1 MLLRAFASREKRM
14 AEDTTSESPKEL
26 RVKRLRTPLPAG
38 YRQGIITAI
47 TVLLGFS
54 LLFVRYWNFELS
66 GAWSISSVTA
76 DILMALAIVLQVIA
90 LWRSLQV
97 KDDDEIEYGITLR
110 WFLASAI
117 VLLIGLTISGLSFSH
132 VIKF

>member
-1 MLLRAFASREKRM
+1 M
-14 AEDTTSESPKEL
+14 AEDTTSESPKEF
-26 RVKRLRTPLPAG
+26 RVSRPRTPLPAG

-54 LLFVRYWNFELS
+54 LLFVRYWNFELA
-66 GAWSISSVTA
+66 GTWSSSSVIA
-76 DILMALAIVLQVIA
+76 DILMALAIVFQVVA

-97 KDDDEIEYGITLR
+97 KDDDEIEYRITLR
-110 WFLASAI
+110 WFLTSAI
-117 VLLIGLTISGLSFSH
+117 VLLIGLTLSGLSFSH

>member
-1 MLLRAFASREKRM
+1 M

-26 RVKRLRTPLPAG
+26 RVEPRSRMPLPPG

-54 LLFVRYWNFELS
+54 LLFVRYWNFELA
-66 GAWSISSVTA
+66 GTWSSSSVIA
-76 DILMALAIVLQVIA
+76 DILMALAIVFQVVA

-97 KDDDEIEYGITLR
+97 KDDDEIEYRITLR

-117 VLLIGLTISGLSFSH
+117 VLLIGLTLSGLSFSH

>member
-1 MLLRAFASREKRM
+1 M
-14 AEDTTSESPKEL
+14 AEGTTSESPKEL
-26 RVKRLRTPLPAG
+26 RVEPRSRTPLPPG

-54 LLFVRYWNFELS
+54 LLFVRYWNFELA
-66 GAWSISSVTA
+66 GAWSASSVTA
-76 DILMALAIVLQVIA
+76 DILMALAIVFQVVA

-97 KDDDEIEYGITLR
+97 KDDDEVEYRITLR

-117 VLLIGLTISGLSFSH
+117 VLMIGLTLSGLSFSH

>member
-1 MLLRAFASREKRM
+1 M
-14 AEDTTSESPKEL
+14 AEDTTAESPKEL
-26 RVKRLRTPLPAG
+26 RVDRPRTPLPAG

-54 LLFVRYWNFELS
+54 LLFVRYWNFELA
-66 GAWSISSVTA
+66 GTWSASSIFA
-76 DILMALAIVLQVIA
+76 DILMALAIVFQVVA

-97 KDDDEIEYGITLR
+97 KDDDKIDYRITLR

-117 VLLIGLTISGLSFSH
+117 VLMIGLTLSGLSFSH
-132 VIKF
+132 VIQF